1 MKKNKNEYI
10 WIIIII
16 IIYSFLMSNIYLALG
31 VFLIISNLNL
41 GVTQWLPTYE
51 AFRDAN
57 IDDLNGTI

>member
-1 MKKNKNEYI
+1 MNEKNKNEYI
-10 WIIIII
+10 WIII